1 MCHGL
6 ERGSK
11 MVSGESETVKLTLL
25 DPLSVLSLSEG
36 LKKSLTLEAWEEMMW
51 PISSYHHLEDG
62 PAGGAQ
68 PLLCQI
74 D

>member
-1 MCHGL
+1 MRCWRIL
-6 ERGSK
+6 AACSIF
-11 MVSGESETVKLTLL
+11 GEYYNLVPWAGKGQQNG
-25 DPLSVLSLSEG
+25 LSEG

-62 PAGGAQ
+62 QAGGAQ